1 MTNSG
6 YQNSP
11 LDTPLKHPIPGGS
24 TRVHSTTDARKGII
38 LSALLHMTLALLG
51 WNLISSRA
59 TLSTVEVT
67 RLYDIEVVPL
77 SALETSLPK
86 GAPTPKPPEA
96 ARQELSPQHT
106 VEREKETKVVSPLP
120 RVTQSSRE
128 PSSARAA
135 TPSDPKQTLGVP
147 NGEATGLEQARI
159 NYQDM
164 VASLLARAKRYPERA
179 LRRRM
184 TGDATIRI
192 EIAADGSLS
201 EFDIIQSTESPIL
214 DEELKAMVDRAAP
227 FPAFPPDLRKQS
239 LALVVPITFKLD
251 G

>member
-1 MTNSG
+1 MTNCA
-6 YQNSP
+6 YQNGP
-11 LDTPLKHPIPGGS
+11 LDTALKHPIPGVVL
-24 TRVHSTTDARKGII
+24 RAHSVTEARKGII
-38 LSALLHMTLALLG
+38 FSTLLHITLALVG
-51 WNLISSRA
+51 WKLINSRA
-59 TLSTVEVT
+59 TLSTTDGT

-86 GAPTPKPPEA
+86 GAPAPKPRETV
-96 ARQELSPQHT
+96 RQELNPRHDI
-106 VEREKETKVVSPLP
+106 ERQKEPKVTSPLP
-120 RVTQSSRE
+120 RVTNSPRE
-128 PSSARAA
+128 SASARAV
-135 TPSDPKQTLGVP
+135 PLSDPTQARGVP
-147 NGEATGLEQARI
+147 NGDAAGLEQARI

-192 EIAADGSLS
+192 KIAADGSLS

>member
-1 MTNSG
+1 MTDSG

-11 LDTPLKHPIPGGS
+11 LDTALRHPIPGGPVR
-24 TRVHSTTDARKGII
+24 THSATEARKGIL
-38 LSALLHMTLALLG
+38 LSALLHITLALVG
-51 WNLISSRA
+51 WKLVRAGA
-59 TLSTVEVT
+59 TLSTSEVV

-86 GAPTPKPPEA
+86 GAPAPRPPETT
-96 ARQELSPQHT
+96 RQELSSRPDLNRHT
-106 VEREKETKVVSPLP
+106 ESKVTSPLP
-120 RVTQSSRE
+120 RVANTVRE
-128 PSSARAA
+128 SPSARAV
-135 TPSDPKQTLGVP
+135 TPSDPTHALGVP
-147 NGEATGLEQARI
+147 SGEAAGLEQARI

-214 DEELKAMVDRAAP
+214 DEELRAMVERAAP

-239 LALVVPITFKLD
+239 LALVVPVTFKLD